1 MPTPGIIARPLPLL
15 LLVLAGCMELDVDD
29 DTLAT
34 GSAERAII
42 AMNGQRPSELG
53 FASQYMDW
61 LRLNALTT
69 NSSAVG
75 RMVRHPLHSKVYD
88 SRVGGG
94 VQPGPYLIDQLCD
107 PYARQVMKRV
117 VECALEGSTPEA
129 PAQHLTWRHSAL
141 NLPETWYGS
150 IGLCPQWHQGLP
162 DSDCL
167 ERVSACVLA
176 RLNEQG
182 QAVSISMRGRRDA
195 ASTLPVPASETLSH
209 GQPDGAF
216 FGTLFDPAQIDGIRV
231 EVTSCTAQGAVLA
244 YTDRTQRYSFPLPFH
259 GESPVP
265 EQRDDIHDQFLV
277 QSGFDRTVYRKAFA
291 CWDPQASQSMGSQS
305 GRVCTGLVPGVDCAV
320 TSLGKCSS
328 SCTSALDATGVRYY
342 TQCKDA
348 GQQGWQWPLDV
359 YYRYGATTQSP
370 VTESAVSEDLADPI
384 DLAQ

>member
-1 MPTPGIIARPLPLL
+1 MLTHGIIVRPLVLL
-15 LLVLAGCMELDVDD
+15 LLVLDGCMALDVDD
-29 DTLAT
+29 EALAT

-42 AMNGQRPSELG
+42 AMNGQRPSDLG

-69 NSSAVG
+69 NPSAVA
-75 RMVRHPLHSKVYD
+75 RMVRLPLDKRMYYAA
-88 SRVGGG
+88 
-94 VQPGPYLIDQLCD
+94 PGSPVPNPYLIDQLCD

-117 VECALEGSTPEA
+117 VECALEGSTESA
-129 PAQHLTWRHSAL
+129 PAQEVTWRHAGLGQS
-141 NLPETWYGS
+141 ETWYGS
-150 IGLCPQWHQGLP
+150 IGLCPQWHTGLP
-162 DSDCL
+162 SGDCL

-182 QAVSISMRGRRDA
+182 QTVSISMRGRRDA
-195 ASTLPVPASETLSH
+195 ASTLPVPASETSLH
-209 GQPDGAF
+209 DQADGAF
-216 FGTLFDPAQIDGIRV
+216 FGTLFDPSQINGIRV
-231 EVTSCTAQGAVLA
+231 EVTSCTGEEAVLA
-244 YTDRTQRYSFPLPFH
+244 YTDKTRRYSFPLPFQ

-265 EQRDDIHDQFLV
+265 EQRDDIHDQFLL

-291 CWDPQASQSMGSQS
+291 CWDPQASQSMASQS

-320 TSLGKCSS
+320 TSVGKCSA
-328 SCTSALDATGVRYY
+328 SCASALDATGVRYY

-359 YYRYGATTQSP
+359 YYRYDATTNSP
-370 VTESAVSEDLADPI
+370 VTESAVSEDPAAAL